1 MRTCR
6 RRPPD
11 HPARVG
17 TCGNERTP
25 CTRDSFLPGASSD
38 TGGGNGGDALN
49 QGKQERPNWN
59 HLVGAGLAG
68 VLIGAW
74 WVNNRTEEAKRSRAE
89 REDREEVEGVC
100 EEIGEVLDHWEPPDD
115 CEDEDDFR
123 DDLAEYLEANTE
135 CEIEITPGTSE
146 GKPDIL
152 IDDTLA
158 LELKYDPSK
167 AELDRCV
174 GQCMSDSREWVT
186 WIVLID
192 SHLSKVG
199 RLERLLADKGLER
212 QPAPATC
219 CRDLTKLGKLSRTS
233 LPQLSSTRTCR

>member
-1 MRTCR
+1 MVLS
-6 RRPPD
+6 
-11 HPARVG
+11 RVFF
-17 TCGNERTP
+17 N
-25 CTRDSFLPGASSD
+25 SSPR
-38 TGGGNGGDALN
+38 GVGQVSEGV
-49 QGKQERPNWN
+49 QERPNWN

-68 VLIGAW
+68 ALIGSW
-74 WVNNRTEEAKRSRAE
+74 WVKNRTEKAKRSRAE
-89 REDREEVEGVC
+89 REDPKGVEEVC
-100 EEIGEVLDHWEPPDD
+100 EEIGEVLDAWEPPDD

-152 IDDTLA
+152 IDDLLA

-174 GQCMSDSREWVT
+174 GQCMSYSREWVT
-186 WIVLID
+186 WIILID
-192 SHLSKVG
+192 SPGSKVG

-212 QPAPATC
+212 ILVWRFA
-219 CRDLTKLGKLSRTS
+219 
-233 LPQLSSTRTCR
+233 